1 VPPGNAGYLDNDIY
15 QEYNLPTVVPEHD
28 RKVKNNRQLKP
39 GDKFARPQ
47 RLKIRPLRRVLRTT
61 HLFSIAYGDVGSSIY
76 YALGVVAL
84 AASGA
89 TPLAL
94 GLAGIVFVFTA
105 LSYAEG
111 TAMYP
116 ESGGSASFAR
126 HGFNDFAGFIA
137 GWGLMFGY
145 IVTISISAFA
155 IPSYLGLFWAPLK
168 ASPVIMTSCAML
180 IVAFLM
186 TVNVIGV
193 RESSIMNISL
203 ALLDLATQ
211 ALLITL
217 ALMFFFNPQIII
229 ERVLNYWPAPQD
241 FLFGIAIAAI
251 AFTGLETISQ
261 MAEETKRPEVR
272 APRALIIMTI
282 VVLVVYA
289 GISVSAFSTM
299 TPTELA
305 TNWATDPIAGIASKL
320 SQGMNPAEFAAQI
333 FSTEA
338 HRAVFTWIL
347 SGLQAILP
355 VLVAVLAAT
364 ILLIATNA
372 GLLGISRLAF
382 SLSRFKLVPAIM
394 GTVHPKFK
402 TPYFSI
408 ILFSG
413 LAILLQ
419 SPGFFVPD
427 MYSNLG
433 GLYAFGSMMSF
444 AIAHASILALRIKE
458 PDTERPFRLGLNI
471 PIMGRKLPLTAILGL
486 LGTAAIWIVVVVMQP
501 YSRWVGSAWI
511 AVGLVVYWYTSRRRK
526 SEPDEANG
534 KAQVVA
540 N

>member
-1 VPPGNAGYLDNDIY
+1 
-15 QEYNLPTVVPEHD
+15 
-28 RKVKNNRQLKP
+28 VKNNWQVKP
-39 GDKFARPQ
+39 GDKFGRPQ

-61 HLFSIAYGDVGSSIY
+61 HLFSIAYGNVGSSIY
-76 YALGVVAL
+76 YALGIVVL
-84 AASGA
+84 AAAGA

-94 GLAGIVFVFTA
+94 GLAGIIFVFTA

-111 TAMYP
+111 IAMYP

-126 HGFNDFAGFIA
+126 HGFNDFMGFLA

-145 IVTISISAFA
+145 IVTISISAIA
-155 IPSYLGLFWAPLK
+155 IPSYLGFFWAPLK
-168 ASPVIMTSCAML
+168 TSPAVMTGFAMM
-180 IVAFLM
+180 IVVFLM
-186 TVNVIGV
+186 TINVIGV
-193 RESSIMNISL
+193 KESSILNIAL
-203 ALLDLATQ
+203 AIMDLAVQ
-211 ALLITL
+211 AVLITL
-217 ALMFFFNPQIII
+217 ALLFFFNPQLIF
-229 ERVLNYWPAPQD
+229 ERIVNYWPSPQD

-251 AFTGLETISQ
+251 AFTGIETISQ
-261 MAEETKRPEVR
+261 MSEETKRPEIR
-272 APRALIIMTI
+272 GPRALAVTTI

-320 SQGMNPAEFAAQI
+320 SAGMNPAELAARFFTVEAYQI
-333 FSTEA
+333 
-338 HRAVFTWIL
+338 VFIWAL
-347 SGLQAILP
+347 SSLQAILP

-382 SLSRFKLVPAIM
+382 SLSRFKLVPAIL
-394 GTVHPKFK
+394 GKVHPRFK
-402 TPYFSI
+402 TPYLSI

-419 SPGFFVPD
+419 APGFFIPD

-444 AIAHASILALRIKE
+444 AIAHASILALRIRE
-458 PDTERPFRLGLNI
+458 PFKERPFRLGLNI
-471 PIMGRKLPLTAILGL
+471 PIMRRDLPLTAILGL
-486 LGTAAIWIVVVVMQP
+486 IGTLAIWVIVVVMQP
-501 YSRWVGSAWI
+501 YSRWVGFSWI
-511 AVGLVVYWYTSRRRK
+511 AIGLVIYWYTVKRSK
-526 SEPDEANG
+526 PDANG
-534 KAQVVA
+534 NGGKITAVA

>member
-1 VPPGNAGYLDNDIY
+1 M
-15 QEYNLPTVVPEHD
+15 
-28 RKVKNNRQLKP
+28 KNNWQVKP
-39 GDKFARPQ
+39 GDKFGRPQ

-76 YALGVVAL
+76 YALGVVVL
-84 AASGA
+84 AAAGA

-145 IVTISISAFA
+145 IVTIAISSIA
-155 IPSYLGLFWAPLK
+155 IPSYLGFFWAPLK
-168 ASPVIMTSCAML
+168 TSPAVMTSCAMM
-180 IVAFLM
+180 IVVFLG
-186 TVNVIGV
+186 TINVIGV
-193 RESSIMNISL
+193 KESSILNITL
-203 ALLDLATQ
+203 AIMDLAVQ
-211 ALLITL
+211 ALLIAL
-217 ALMFFFNPQIII
+217 ALMFFFNPQIIM
-229 ERVLNYWPAPQD
+229 ERILNYWPSPQD
-241 FLFGIAIAAI
+241 LLFGIAIAAI

-272 APRALIIMTI
+272 APRALVIMTV
-282 VVLVVYA
+282 VVLVIYA

-305 TNWATDPIAGIASKL
+305 ANWATDPIAGIASKL
-320 SQGMNPAEFAAQI
+320 SQGMNPTELAARLFTVEGYQV
-333 FSTEA
+333 
-338 HRAVFTWIL
+338 VFTWAL
-347 SGLQAILP
+347 SRLQAILP

-372 GLLGISRLAF
+372 GLLGISRLSF
-382 SLSRFKLVPAIM
+382 SLSRFKLVPAIL
-394 GTVHPKFK
+394 GKVHPRFK
-402 TPYFSI
+402 TPYVSI
-408 ILFSG
+408 ILFAG

-444 AIAHASILALRIKE
+444 AIAHASILALRIKQ
-458 PDTERPFRLGLNI
+458 PYAERPFRLGLNI
-471 PIMGRKLPLTAILGL
+471 PIMDRDLPLTAILGL
-486 LGTAAIWIVVVVMQP
+486 IGTVAIWIVVVIMQP
-501 YSRWVGSAWI
+501 YSRWVGFAWI
-511 AVGLVVYWYTSRRRK
+511 AVGLVIYWYTSRRKK
-526 SEPDEANG
+526 SEANDTD
-534 KAQVVA
+534 KKITAVA

>member
-1 VPPGNAGYLDNDIY
+1 
-15 QEYNLPTVVPEHD
+15 
-28 RKVKNNRQLKP
+28 VKNNWQVKP
-39 GDKFARPQ
+39 GDKFVRPQ
-47 RLKIRPLRRVLRTT
+47 RYKVRPLRRVLRTT

-145 IVTISISAFA
+145 IVTISISSFA
-155 IPSYLGLFWAPLK
+155 IPSYLGFFWAPLK
-168 ASPVIMTSCAML
+168 ASPVVMTSCAML

-186 TVNVIGV
+186 TINVIGV
-193 RESSIMNISL
+193 RESSIMNITL

-229 ERVLNYWPAPQD
+229 ERILNYWPSPQD

-272 APRALIIMTI
+272 APRALVIMTI

-305 TNWATDPIAGIASKL
+305 TNWAKDPIAGIASKL
-320 SQGMNPAEFAAQI
+320 SLGMNPAEFAAQL
-333 FSTEA
+333 FSQEA
-338 HRAVFTWIL
+338 HQAVFTWIL
-347 SGLQAILP
+347 SGLQTILP

-394 GTVHPKFK
+394 GRVHPKFK

-408 ILFSG
+408 ILFAG

-419 SPGFFVPD
+419 SPGFFIPD

-444 AIAHASILALRIKE
+444 AIAHASILALRIKQ
-458 PDTERPFRLGLNI
+458 PYAERPFRLGLNI
-471 PIMGRKLPLTAILGL
+471 PIMGRDLPLTAILGL
-486 LGTAAIWIVVVVMQP
+486 IGTTAIWIVVVVMQP
-501 YSRWVGSAWI
+501 YSRWVGSVWI
-511 AVGLVVYWYTSRRRK
+511 VIGLAIYWYTSRHRK
-526 SEPDEANG
+526 SEQDVANG
-534 KAQVVA
+534 KIQTVA

>member
-1 VPPGNAGYLDNDIY
+1 
-15 QEYNLPTVVPEHD
+15 
-28 RKVKNNRQLKP
+28 VKNNWQVKP
-39 GDKFARPQ
+39 GDKFVRPQ
-47 RLKIRPLRRVLRTT
+47 RLKVRPLRRVLRTT

-76 YALGVVAL
+76 YALGVVVL

-137 GWGLMFGY
+137 GWGLIFGY

-155 IPSYLGLFWAPLK
+155 IPSYLGFFWAPLK
-168 ASPVIMTSCAML
+168 TSPVMMTTCAML
-180 IVAFLM
+180 IVSFLM
-186 TVNVIGV
+186 TINVIGV
-193 RESSIMNISL
+193 RESSIMNITL
-203 ALLDLATQ
+203 VILDLATQ
-211 ALLITL
+211 ALLIAL

-229 ERVLNYWPAPQD
+229 ERILNYWPSPQD
-241 FLFGIAIAAI
+241 LLFGIAIAAI

-272 APRALIIMTI
+272 APRALIIMTV

-305 TNWATDPIAGIASKL
+305 TDWAKDPIAGIASKL
-320 SQGMNPAEFAAQI
+320 SQGMNPAELSAQL
-333 FSTEA
+333 FTVEA
-338 HRAVFTWIL
+338 YQILFNWAL

-394 GTVHPKFK
+394 GRVHPKFK

-408 ILFSG
+408 IIFSG
-413 LAILLQ
+413 LALLLQ
-419 SPGFFVPD
+419 SPGFFVPN
-427 MYSNLG
+427 MYSHLG

-458 PDTERPFRLGLNI
+458 PKRERPFRLGLNI
-471 PIMGRKLPLTAILGL
+471 PFMGRDLPLTAILGL
-486 LGTAAIWIVVVVMQP
+486 LGTVAIWIVVVVLQP
-501 YSRWVGSAWI
+501 YSRWVGTAWI

-526 SEPDEANG
+526 SEANEANG
-534 KAQVVA
+534 TIRTAA

>member
-1 VPPGNAGYLDNDIY
+1 M
-15 QEYNLPTVVPEHD
+15 Q
-28 RKVKNNRQLKP
+28 NNWQVKP
-39 GDKFARPQ
+39 GDKFVRPE
-47 RLKIRPLRRVLRTT
+47 RHKVRPLRRVLRTT

-84 AASGA
+84 AAAGA

-137 GWGLMFGY
+137 GWGLIFGY
-145 IVTISISAFA
+145 IVTISISSFA

-168 ASPVIMTSCAML
+168 ASPVIMTTCAML

-186 TVNVIGV
+186 TINVIGV

-203 ALLDLATQ
+203 AILDLATQ
-211 ALLITL
+211 ALLIAL

-229 ERVLNYWPAPQD
+229 ERILNYWPSPQD

-272 APRALIIMTI
+272 APRALVIMTV

-289 GISVSAFSTM
+289 GISVSAFCTM

-320 SQGMNPAEFAAQI
+320 SQGMNPSELAAQ
-333 FSTEA
+333 FFTVEA
-338 HRAVFTWIL
+338 YQAVFIWAM

-382 SLSRFKLVPAIM
+382 SLSRFKLVPAIL
-394 GTVHPKFK
+394 GKVHPKFK
-402 TPYFSI
+402 TPYISI
-408 ILFSG
+408 ILFAG
-413 LAILLQ
+413 IAISLQ
-419 SPGFFVPD
+419 SPGFFVPN

-458 PDTERPFRLGLNI
+458 PHAERPFRLGLNI
-471 PIMGRKLPLTAILGL
+471 PIMGRDLPLTAILGL
-486 LGTAAIWIVVVVMQP
+486 IGTAAIWIVVVVMQP

-511 AVGLVVYWYTSRRRK
+511 IIGLALYWYTSKRRK
-526 SEPDEANG
+526 SEANG
-534 KAQVVA
+534 A
-540 N
+540 NGNVQTVTN